1 MEQEFITYEQALAL
15 KELGFEEPCFAY
27 YSINNIE
34 NKLFYDIDPDDG
46 ELTALNQNQFYHN
59 NLSEVGRISSP
70 LKQQVFRWFREN
82 HSLNHMIDMNFRTNN
97 YITQL
102 WKGRECFFNEHSIK
116 TYEDAESACID
127 KLIEI
132 VKKK

>member
-1 MEQEFITYEQALAL
+1 MEH
-15 KELGFEEPCFAY
+15 KAY
-27 YSINNIE
+27 GYIE
-34 NKLFYDIDPDDG
+34 
-46 ELTALNQNQFYHN
+46 A
-59 NLSEVGRISSP
+59 P

>member
-1 MEQEFITYEQALAL
+1 MENEFVTYTQALAL
-15 KELGFEEPCFAY
+15 KELGFDESCFGY
-27 YSINNIE
+27 YVDKTGEDVTIYTVSQVQCSINSMSVHFNI
-34 NKLFYDIDPDDG
+34 NNGYPSS
-46 ELTALNQNQFYHN
+46 QF
-59 NLSEVGRISSP
+59 SAP

-116 TYEDAESACID
+116 TYEESESACID